1 MYTYGV
7 WYRVGEGGGLLEHRR
22 GAVGFFGS
30 VYVTCPGGQG
40 GSRLQAITVG
50 PAGGELESM
59 IVHSRHNTNNTM
71 ELEAATKG
79 GNKRVEF

>member
-1 MYTYGV
+1 MASGT
-7 WYRVGEGGGLLEHRR
+7 
-22 GAVGFFGS
+22 GS
-30 VYVTCPGGQG
+30 VKAVVCLSTAEARLASLGAYTSHARGGKG